1 MRRPRLKM
9 IARGK
14 PPFLWSGRRRP
25 FDLHGQP
32 STMPP
37 FATSSLLR
45 FLSAAAL
52 ACLLSACATTT
63 GYERPRGPLMATG
76 PFDTVVLDA
85 GHGGQDPGA
94 RAVFGLTEKAL
105 ALDTSRRV
113 AALLRQSGL
122 RVVETRSRDVFI
134 PLDGRVAISNRLRN
148 AIFVS
153 IHYNWAK
160 RAKAAGIET
169 FYHSPRGSRLAHHLQ
184 KQTLKAYGA
193 ANRGVKVRGFYVLK
207 NNRRPAVLCELGF
220 LSNKGDNRSVQKPAV
235 RQRLAEAIARAIIA
249 EKNGESP

>member
-1 MRRPRLKM
+1 MVCMLQGM
-9 IARGK
+9 
-14 PPFLWSGRRRP
+14 PP
-25 FDLHGQP
+25 LHGQP
-32 STMPP
+32 LTMPSS
-37 FATSSLLR
+37 ATSSLYR

-63 GYERPRGPLMATG
+63 GYERPRGPLMAAG

-94 RAVFGLTEKAL
+94 RAVSGLPEKAL

-113 AALLRQSGL
+113 AVLLRQAGL

-134 PLDGRVAISNRLRN
+134 PLDGRVAMSNRLRN

-153 IHYNWAK
+153 IHFNWAK

-169 FYHSPRGSRLAHHLQ
+169 FYHSPRASRLAHHLQ
-184 KQTLKAYGA
+184 KQTLQAYGA
-193 ANRGVKVRGFYVLK
+193 SNRGVKTRGFYVLK

-220 LSNKGDNRSVQKPAV
+220 LSNKGDNRTVQKPAV
-235 RQRLAEAIARAIIA
+235 RQRLAEAIASAIIA
-249 EKNGESP
+249 EKNGQSP